1 MELARRELAGFFQSL
16 DVWGDPYAV
25 KAALLAF
32 VPDLVQTY
40 GDTAAVLAADYY
52 DMLRDVPPSAASF
65 RAVLAQPPVTEQVQ
79 ATTRWAIG
87 PLFSAEPD
95 PVSALSLLSDSAQR
109 LILQSGRDTVF
120 GSAWSDPVTAGVARV
135 PSGADTCEFCVMLA
149 SRGPVYRSE
158 ASAGEST
165 RFHDGCDCTTLVV
178 RVGEPLPDGYDPD
191 RYYDAYMQGSG
202 TGRYSLTDS

>member
-65 RAVLAQPPVTEQVQ
+65 RAVLAQPAATEQVE
-79 ATTRWAIG
+79 ASTRWALA
-87 PLFSAEPD
+87 PLFRGEPD
-95 PVSALSLLSDSAQR
+95 PAGTLALLDGAVQR
-109 LILQSGRDTVF
+109 LVLQPGRDTVME
-120 GSAWSDPVTAGVARV
+120 SAWADSVTAGVARV
-135 PSGADTCEFCVMLA
+135 PQGVTTCKWCVMLA
-149 SRGPVYRSE
+149 GRGAVYRD
-158 ASAGEST
+158 AARAGESKQ
-165 RFHDGCDCTTLVV
+165 FHDNCDCTTAVI
-178 RVGEPLPDGYDPD
+178 RTNEDFPEGYDPD
-191 RYYDAYMQGSG
+191 FYYDLYLQSEG
-202 TGRYSLTDS
+202 TGRYNSDS